1 MLSNEVHVELLLGR
15 RVHDVDGH
23 GVGRIQELHVEIID
37 GESVVTEYHLGGA
50 ALVERMAGF
59 VRQLPFFR
67 LLPGMRSEY
76 RVRWKDLD
84 LSDPRNPRL
93 RVPRS
98 ALQRGPIEGP
108 A

>member
-1 MLSNEVHVELLLGR
+1 MIAKEVHVELLLGR
-15 RVHDVDGH
+15 RVHDVDGRA
-23 GVGRIQELHVEIID
+23 VGRIEELHVEIID
-37 GESVVTEYHLGGA
+37 GESVVTEYHLGSA
-50 ALVERMAGF
+50 ALVERMAEF
-59 VRQLPFFR
+59 VRQLPFFQS
-67 LLPGMRSEY
+67 LPGMRSEY

-84 LSDPRNPRL
+84 LSDPRHPRL